1 MFNMDK
7 FLLIKL
13 DDIYIFLNKNN
24 ILFNESDAYIYLIL
38 SNMYML
44 LMIMFCLYAI
54 ITIYNMLLPRD
65 LRKHNI
71 FWLVH

>member
-1 MFNMDK
+1 MFSIDK

-13 DDIYIFLNKNN
+13 DDIYIFLDKNN

>member
-1 MFNMDK
+1 MFSIDK

-13 DDIYIFLNKNN
+13 DDIYIFLDKNN

-38 SNMYML
+38 SNIYMI
-44 LMIMFCLYAI
+44 LMIVFCLYAI

-71 FWLVH
+71 F

>member
-1 MFNMDK
+1 MFNIDK

-13 DDIYIFLNKNN
+13 DDIYLFLDKNN

-38 SNMYML
+38 SNIYML

-71 FWLVH
+71 FWQVH

>member
-1 MFNMDK
+1 MFSIDK

-13 DDIYIFLNKNN
+13 DDIYLFLDKNN

-38 SNMYML
+38 SNIYML
-44 LMIMFCLYAI
+44 LMIVFCLYAI
-54 ITIYNMLLPRD
+54 ITIYNMLLPRS

-71 FWLVH
+71 F

>member
-1 MFNMDK
+1 MFSIDK

-13 DDIYIFLNKNN
+13 DDIYIFLDKNN

-38 SNMYML
+38 SNIYMI
-44 LMIMFCLYAI
+44 LMIVFCLYAI

-71 FWLVH
+71 FWQVL

>member
-1 MFNMDK
+1 MFNIDK

-13 DDIYIFLNKNN
+13 DDIYLFLDKNN

-38 SNMYML
+38 SNIYML

-71 FWLVH
+71 F

>member
-1 MFNMDK
+1 MFSIDK

-13 DDIYIFLNKNN
+13 DDIYIFLDKNN

-38 SNMYML
+38 SNTYML
-44 LMIMFCLYAI
+44 LMIVFCLYAI

-71 FWLVH
+71 FW

>member
-1 MFNMDK
+1 MFSIDK

-13 DDIYIFLNKNN
+13 DDIYIFLDKNN

-38 SNMYML
+38 SNIYML

-71 FWLVH
+71 F

>member
-1 MFNMDK
+1 MFSIDK

-13 DDIYIFLNKNN
+13 DDIYIFLDKNN

-71 FWLVH
+71 F

>member
-1 MFNMDK
+1 MFSIDK

-13 DDIYIFLNKNN
+13 DDIYIFLDKNN
-24 ILFNESDAYIYLIL
+24 ILFNESDTYIYLIL
-38 SNMYML
+38 SNIYMI
-44 LMIMFCLYAI
+44 LMIVFCLYAI

-71 FWLVH
+71 F

>member
-1 MFNMDK
+1 MFSIDK

-13 DDIYIFLNKNN
+13 DDIYIFLDKNN

-38 SNMYML
+38 SNIYMI
-44 LMIMFCLYAI
+44 LMIVFCLYAI

-71 FWLVH
+71 FW

>member
-1 MFNMDK
+1 MFSIDK
-7 FLLIKL
+7 FLLVKL
-13 DDIYIFLNKNN
+13 DDIYIFLDKNN

-71 FWLVH
+71 F

>member
-1 MFNMDK
+1 MFSIDK

-13 DDIYIFLNKNN
+13 DDIYLFLDKNN

-38 SNMYML
+38 SNIYML
-44 LMIMFCLYAI
+44 LMIVFCLYAI

-71 FWLVH
+71 F

>member
-1 MFNMDK
+1 MFSIDK

-13 DDIYIFLNKNN
+13 DDIYLFLDKNN

-38 SNMYML
+38 SNIYML
-44 LMIMFCLYAI
+44 LMIVFCLYAI
-54 ITIYNMLLPRD
+54 ITIYNMLLPRT

-71 FWLVH
+71 F